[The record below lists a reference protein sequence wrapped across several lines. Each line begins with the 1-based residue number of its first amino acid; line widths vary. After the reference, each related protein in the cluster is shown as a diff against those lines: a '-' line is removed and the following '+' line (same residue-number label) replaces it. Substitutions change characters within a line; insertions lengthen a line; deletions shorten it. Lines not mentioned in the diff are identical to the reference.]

1 MIGTFRNYHSPESD
15 RTVIIRVCGGNY
27 CQRQR
32 RSNYTLFVPYIR
44 LNQTIQQI
52 HRRGGKITAITL
64 QTGSLAKAELTNLLQ
79 KQQTAPIAK
88 IPESEVLTVPNIPTI
103 LLESAADFPVTPPL
117 SRSGQKRRRFHLPG
131 ILRRKKRKKSRTKA
145 KIYFI

>member
-52 HRRGGKITAITL
+52 HRRGGKITAVTL
-64 QTGSLAKAELTNLLQ
+64 QTVPLATAELTDLLQ
-79 KQQTAPIAK
+79 KQQTAPTPK
-88 IPESEVLTVPNIPTI
+88 IPESEVLIVPNIPAI
-103 LLESAADFPVTPPL
+103 LPESAADFPMIPPL
-117 SRSGQKRRRFHLPG
+117 SRAGQKRQRFHLSG
-131 ILRRKKRKKSRTKA
+131 TLRRKNRKKSRTKA